1 MRTKKL
7 IALTMVA
14 LFALILVVPLA
25 SNTATPNPLTAT
37 AATAFILPQQD
48 NTPAKA
54 IPTNPLGPY
63 NLTDGEWLYYD
74 GMVAYMGCFPYT
86 YYESWPDGADYDFE
100 YNYTR
105 WGDWFI
111 ARLGTGP
118 IPSIAIHNQTRE
130 IGLNGTEPFRGG
142 YVDPAN
148 ESVITLHKGVYS
160 FIAIP
165 TGVKAG
171 DHVKIMT
178 PIYYPDPYWN
188 SPWQQITFE
197 VL

>member
-1 MRTKKL
+1 MRTKKI

-25 SNTATPNPLTAT
+25 SNTAAPSPWTP
-37 AATAFILPQQD
+37 AATAIILPQQD
-48 NTPAKA
+48 SIPQPKA
-54 IPTNPLGPY
+54 IPTNPLGPD
-63 NLTDGEWLYYD
+63 NLTDGEMLVYD
-74 GMVAYMGCFPYT
+74 GFGVNFICFPYT
-86 YYESWPDGADYDFE
+86 YLESGPVGADYDFE
-100 YNYTR
+100 YNETR

-111 ARLGTGP
+111 ALLGTGP
-118 IPSIAIHNQTRE
+118 EPSIAIHNQTRE
-130 IGLNGTEPFRGG
+130 IGLNGTEPFWNG
-142 YVDPAN
+142 VPDN